1 MQLEEIKK
9 VKHAD
14 LAQLY
19 FDLLAKHN
27 AGVEELRKEVA
38 ADFDKIKAEA
48 GRASQ
53 LDKDIEALKED
64 NNSLVKEKL
73 ELVDQIE
80 AKDEIIAGL
89 NQRVLELDAAVD
101 HTKVT
106 VEHQGKKFEVLYSRL
121 KHNGEFINAEDLKN
135 FPEVIAELVEMKSG
149 ALKPV

>member
-14 LAQLY
+14 LAQMY
-19 FDLLAKHN
+19 FDLLKKHN

-38 ADFDKIKAEA
+38 ADYTQIKAEA
-48 GRASQ
+48 DRASQ

-64 NNSLVKEKL
+64 NTSLLEEKL
-73 ELVDQIE
+73 DFETQI
-80 AKDEIIAGL
+80 KNQNEIIAGL